1 MGLKKFRFV
10 DLGFI
15 CRGVEAGPANCTE
28 PKVISAGHVRSEEDV
43 YSDEYRTIYT
53 VGQNAT
59 LFCNFTSNPT
69 AKVRWINNKIGLDK
83 NDTDPDVTV
92 DGNIFIQNLTLGWEI
107 IY

>member
-1 MGLKKFRFV
+1 M

-15 CRGVEAGPANCTE
+15 CREVEAGPANCTE
-28 PKVISAGHVRSEEDV
+28 PKVISAGHVRNVEDV

-83 NDTDPDVTV
+83 NDTNPDVTV
-92 DGNIFIQNLTLGWEI
+92 DGNIFIQNLTLGGEI
-107 IY
+107 VYSR